1 MSFSFV
7 TSYIA
12 LWALAIFQ
20 GLVALALLRQL
31 AELRAIAGH
40 TALPNEDS
48 LPVGTSAPDFEGFD
62 WRDGRPIS
70 SRDIHG
76 RGAVM
81 LFFSACPTC
90 IQLADDLRW
99 ATATDLAPIMAFCL
113 GGEGPCSNILE
124 KLPPHVPLLLKNSD
138 EIARR
143 YRISSSPTAV
153 VVDSSRVIR
162 GHGHPGNI
170 KELEEL
176 VVQSLAE
183 SATAEH
189 GQVLHPSVAN

>member
-1 MSFSFV
+1 VSLSFI

-12 LWALAIFQ
+12 LWALVVFQ

-31 AELRAIAGH
+31 AELRAIAGR
-40 TALPNEDS
+40 APLPNEDS

-62 WRDGRPIS
+62 CRDGRPMS
-70 SRDIHG
+70 SRDVDG
-76 RGAVM
+76 GEAVM

-90 IQLADDLRW
+90 IQLADDLRRV
-99 ATATDLAPIMAFCL
+99 TAADLPPIMAFCV

-124 KLPPHVPLLLKNSD
+124 KLPPHVPLLLKDSD

-143 YRISSSPTAV
+143 YQISSSPTAV
-153 VVDSSRVIR
+153 VVDSRRVIR

-170 KELEEL
+170 KELKKL
-176 VVQSLAE
+176 VADSLAE
-183 SATAEH
+183 SSSPAH
-189 GQVLHPSVAN
+189 RQVSYPTVAN